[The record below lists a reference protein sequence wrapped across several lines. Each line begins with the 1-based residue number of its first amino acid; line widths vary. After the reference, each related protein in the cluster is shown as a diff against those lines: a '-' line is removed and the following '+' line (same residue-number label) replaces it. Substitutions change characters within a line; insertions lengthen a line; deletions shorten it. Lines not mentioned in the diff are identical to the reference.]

1 MKITKRQLRRIIKEE
16 KQKLLK
22 EQYESGAA
30 RADREFA
37 AVRSGERQAMPS
49 KKEAEEFLNDI
60 LASLRQTASSNSD
73 AKKAAAAEVLL
84 TIMMD
89 GYDPEGAFNDMFPNG
104 FAAFREEFGVY

>member
-1 MKITKRQLRRIIKEE
+1 MKVTKRQLRRIIKEE

-22 EQYESGAA
+22 EYESGAA

-37 AVRSGERQAMPS
+37 DVRSGERQAMPS
-49 KKEAEEFLNDI
+49 KKEAEELLDAI
-60 LASLRQTASSNSD
+60 LADLRQNASSNSD

-89 GYDPEGAFNDMFPNG
+89 GYDPEGAFNDMFPDG
-104 FAAFREEFGVY
+104 LKAFREEYGVY